1 MELIDRSPS
10 RDTPWDP
17 LVQNTA
23 TMFGT
28 RAVNPILAAVMC
40 DRINRPDIWP
50 QSLRSETAFRL
61 LPAGGR
67 PHMGPGSR
75 PGRQSLIR
83 RQRNLIV
90 DQRVQR
96 GLDVDLGVDDA
107 GLLQRDAGGEDGV
120 ALRRADPAGGQ

>member
-50 QSLRSETAFRL
+50 QSPRSETAFRL

-67 PHMGPGSR
+67 PHMVPAQ
-75 PGRQSLIR
+75 GR
-83 RQRNLIV
+83 
-90 DQRVQR
+90 D
-96 GLDVDLGVDDA
+96 DVD
-107 GLLQRDAGGEDGV
+107 
-120 ALRRADPAGGQ
+120 RARHRQFRSQLSSITKTASPSRGAMRP

>member
-50 QSLRSETAFRL
+50 QSPRSETAFRL

-67 PHMGPGSR
+67 PHMGPGVRWDDTPGETTPRRCAENRSTRRWRR
-75 PGRQSLIR
+75 PRSAPG
-83 RQRNLIV
+83 
-90 DQRVQR
+90 
-96 GLDVDLGVDDA
+96 
-107 GLLQRDAGGEDGV
+107 
-120 ALRRADPAGGQ
+120 

>member
-50 QSLRSETAFRL
+50 QSPRSETAFRL

-67 PHMGPGSR
+67 PHMGPGLR
-75 PGRQSLIR
+75 RDDNEARIR
-83 RQRNLIV
+83 YRSEQPLANHV
-90 DQRVQR
+90 
-96 GLDVDLGVDDA
+96 LD
-107 GLLQRDAGGEDGV
+107 GGEFLIGLV
-120 ALRRADPAGGQ
+120 KLGLGR